1 MDNKKKFIIH
11 QIKNYKSIN
20 KKYTGGSENPQP
32 DNAVPMGISETENQQ
47 LQEIKQKS
55 EEKIES
61 LRKNT
66 TELETTN
73 KQLQETIQQLQETKQ
88 QLENENIE
96 LEEKKQQLETKNKQL
111 VDDTEEFERKKEDFE
126 EGRKKLEEDKTQL
139 EENNKQLEKD
149 KTQLEE
155 NNKQLEKD
163 TTQLEEN
170 NKQLEKDTT
179 QLEEESKELEQE
191 KTQLEREKQKLVN
204 ENKKLVNENKE
215 LEETKRK
222 ILDGNKKLEDQKKK
236 LEDQNKELDKEKQQ
250 LVDRR
255 KKITIEN
262 DQLENEIIEL
272 GKEKLQL
279 EEHKQQLEGKIQ
291 QLEEEIENIK
301 KKNQQNLGLSKIF
314 NWNKIK
320 NLVLANLQT
329 LINKESTN
337 NYNIYFDIVGLL
349 KNIQQTKINITNG
362 LNIEKR
368 EELRKLILKDF
379 ETLNNIYKK
388 LKNESSDKKVIDKIE
403 SLTKQLKEWIEQ
415 YFNSIDEKW
424 YIESLNLEGKITK
437 KQFENN
443 IVTLKKIRK
452 VRDTIFKLF
461 INKTDEKSLLELQKM
476 IEEFEFEDKTDKK
489 TIIQEITTLN
499 DSQNKTDEDLEKLES
514 ILKKLNFVENNMFEN
529 KYFFN
534 AYKNFSSI
542 ALNADYRIKNLEE
555 EKTKL
560 KTDMNKLEDEIKTL
574 KAQEEAASDTSN
586 ITSLFG
592 I

>member
-1 MDNKKKFIIH
+1 
-11 QIKNYKSIN
+11 
-20 KKYTGGSENPQP
+20 
-32 DNAVPMGISETENQQ
+32 
-47 LQEIKQKS
+47 
-55 EEKIES
+55 
-61 LRKNT
+61 
-66 TELETTN
+66 
-73 KQLQETIQQLQETKQ
+73 
-88 QLENENIE
+88 
-96 LEEKKQQLETKNKQL
+96 
-111 VDDTEEFERKKEDFE
+111 
-126 EGRKKLEEDKTQL
+126 
-139 EENNKQLEKD
+139 
-149 KTQLEE
+149 
-155 NNKQLEKD
+155 
-163 TTQLEEN
+163 
-170 NKQLEKDTT
+170 
-179 QLEEESKELEQE
+179 QLEEE
-191 KTQLEREKQKLVN
+191 
-204 ENKKLVNENKE
+204 
-215 LEETKRK
+215 
-222 ILDGNKKLEDQKKK
+222 
-236 LEDQNKELDKEKQQ
+236 
-250 LVDRR
+250 
-255 KKITIEN
+255 
-262 DQLENEIIEL
+262 
-272 GKEKLQL
+272 
-279 EEHKQQLEGKIQ
+279 KQQLEGKKQ
-291 QLEEEIENIK
+291 QLEGEIKNIEEEIENIENIISNIK

-314 NWNKIK
+314 NWNETK
-320 NLVLANLQT
+320 NLVLVNLQT

-368 EELRKLILKDF
+368 TQLKKLILKDF
-379 ETLNNIYKK
+379 ETLNNIYEK
-388 LKNESSDKKVIDKIE
+388 LKNESSDKEVIDEIE
-403 SLTKQLKEWIEQ
+403 SLTKELKEWIEQ

-499 DSQNKTDEDLEKLES
+499 DSQKKTDEDLEKLES

-560 KTDMNKLEDEIKTL
+560 KTDINKLQDKIKTL
-574 KAQEEAASDTSN
+574 KEAQEEAASDTS
-586 ITSLFG
+586 TSPVSSAFNAANSVAAALL
-592 I
+592 

>member
-1 MDNKKKFIIH
+1 
-11 QIKNYKSIN
+11 
-20 KKYTGGSENPQP
+20 
-32 DNAVPMGISETENQQ
+32 
-47 LQEIKQKS
+47 
-55 EEKIES
+55 
-61 LRKNT
+61 
-66 TELETTN
+66 
-73 KQLQETIQQLQETKQ
+73 
-88 QLENENIE
+88 
-96 LEEKKQQLETKNKQL
+96 
-111 VDDTEEFERKKEDFE
+111 
-126 EGRKKLEEDKTQL
+126 
-139 EENNKQLEKD
+139 
-149 KTQLEE
+149 
-155 NNKQLEKD
+155 
-163 TTQLEEN
+163 
-170 NKQLEKDTT
+170 
-179 QLEEESKELEQE
+179 E

-403 SLTKQLKEWIEQ
+403 SLTKQLKE
-415 YFNSIDEKW
+415 
-424 YIESLNLEGKITK
+424 
-437 KQFENN
+437 
-443 IVTLKKIRK
+443 
-452 VRDTIFKLF
+452 
-461 INKTDEKSLLELQKM
+461 
-476 IEEFEFEDKTDKK
+476 
-489 TIIQEITTLN
+489 
-499 DSQNKTDEDLEKLES
+499 
-514 ILKKLNFVENNMFEN
+514 
-529 KYFFN
+529 
-534 AYKNFSSI
+534 
-542 ALNADYRIKNLEE
+542 
-555 EKTKL
+555 
-560 KTDMNKLEDEIKTL
+560 
-574 KAQEEAASDTSN
+574 
-586 ITSLFG
+586 
-592 I
+592 